1 MNKLSQYNYMIPY
14 EDRVVYYN
22 GISRY
27 VFSLNKKEH
36 ERIQELLKNL
46 VSFEANYTSV
56 FNRFKEWGFVI
67 DEEVDEIDVLR
78 FRNRKEIYS
87 DRTYRLFI
95 NPTLECN
102 FSCWYCYE
110 KHPAGYMSDETME
123 RIKKHIVYM
132 IEQAKIDGLVLSWF
146 GGEPLLY
153 FDEIVYPIS
162 IFAKQLCE
170 EYRIPFSNGATTNAS
185 KITPDMVRKMKE
197 IDMDGFQITL
207 DGDES
212 RHNKIRNENG
222 AATFR
227 KIIENIGLLCEHL
240 PDVYITLRINYDN
253 QTLERSDMLSVF
265 NLIPES
271 YRKNIGVDFQRVWQT
286 GGNAAGE
293 YQKRKSLYDSCS
305 ELGYAS
311 NGISQVFMLGRN
323 HKCYSDRRYY
333 AELNYD
339 GKVYR
344 CTARGYDD
352 KYVLGELQEDGRIV
366 WDEKK
371 VAGLIGKATFENEMC
386 LACRYL
392 PLCMGPCS
400 QKRKET
406 PDEHLERICYLNDCE
421 ISPETAIT
429 DYYKRKMD
437 LI

>member
-1 MNKLSQYNYMIPY
+1 MNKLSQYNYLVPY
-14 EDRVVYYN
+14 EERVIYYN
-22 GISRY
+22 GISRH
-27 VFSLNKKEH
+27 VFSLDKKEH
-36 ERIQELLKNL
+36 ERMQELLQDL

-110 KHPAGYMSDETME
+110 KHPAGRMSDETME

-132 IEQAKIDGLVLSWF
+132 IEQVKIDGLVLSWF

-170 EYRIPFSNGATTNAS
+170 KYRIPFKNGATTNAS
-185 KITPDMVRKMKE
+185 KINPDMVRKMKE

-222 AATFR
+222 RATFR

-265 NLIPES
+265 KMIPEQ

-286 GGNAAGE
+286 GGSATGE
-293 YQKRKSLYDSCS
+293 YQKRKTLYDSCS
-305 ELGYAS
+305 ELGYAP
-311 NGISQVFMLGRN
+311 NGISQAFMLGRN
-323 HKCYSDRRYY
+323 HKCYSDRRFY

-352 KYVLGELQEDGRIV
+352 KYVLGELLEDGRIV

-371 VAGLIGKATFENEMC
+371 LAGLIGKATFENEMC

-392 PLCMGPCS
+392 PLCLGPCS

-406 PDEHLERICYLNDCE
+406 PDENLDCICYLNDCE
-421 ISPETAIT
+421 ISPETAII

>member
-132 IEQAKIDGLVLSWF
+132 IEQVKIDGLVLSWF

-170 EYRIPFSNGATTNAS
+170 KYRIPFKNGATTNAS
-185 KITPDMVRKMKE
+185 KINPDMVRKMKE

-222 AATFR
+222 RATFR

-265 NLIPES
+265 KMIPEQ

-286 GGNAAGE
+286 GGSATGE
-293 YQKRKSLYDSCS
+293 YQKRKTLYDSCS
-305 ELGYAS
+305 ELGYAP
-311 NGISQVFMLGRN
+311 NGISQAFMLGRN
-323 HKCYSDRRYY
+323 HKCYSDRRFY

-352 KYVLGELQEDGRIV
+352 KYVLGELLEDGRIV

-371 VAGLIGKATFENEMC
+371 LAGLIGKATFENEMC

-392 PLCMGPCS
+392 PLCLGPCS

-406 PDEHLERICYLNDCE
+406 PDENLDCICYLNDCE
-421 ISPETAIT
+421 ISPETAII